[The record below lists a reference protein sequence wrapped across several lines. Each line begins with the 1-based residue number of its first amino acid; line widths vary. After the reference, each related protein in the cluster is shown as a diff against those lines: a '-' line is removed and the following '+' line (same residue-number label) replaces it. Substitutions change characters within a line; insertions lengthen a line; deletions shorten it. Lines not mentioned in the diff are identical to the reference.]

1 MGTTP
6 VIFVEL
12 FHPFTV
18 LLVGLVLT
26 VSLAITNSL
35 LGKAF
40 ATGPAGKFAFEVA
53 MTMFHLV
60 ASILAIS
67 DSITDLVLLDAPSV
81 LAHELVKPAVDVAA
95 LLVLALRTI
104 VAFVAS
110 SFRRDAL
117 PVVALETLGPA
128 GEPPVRT
135 FLRLIR
141 AVPAVDLFVA
151 ELRSVDTT
159 TRPVATEL
167 IGSTSRTTLLVTQV
181 ATLDSAITSLA
192 SRKTKPCG
200 GAVEPGARAVQLVR
214 AVRAL
219 RLPVALDRPLHA
231 GAVRALVA
239 ALGRH

>member
-1 MGTTP
+1 MGATP

-12 FHPFTV
+12 LHPFTV
-18 LLVGLVLT
+18 LLVRRVLA
-26 VSLAITNSL
+26 VSLAVTDSL
-35 LGKAF
+35 FGKTF

-67 DSITDLVLLDAPSV
+67 DSITDLVLLDTPSV

-117 PVVALETLGPA
+117 SVVALETLGPA
-128 GEPPVRT
+128 GEPPVGT
-135 FLRLIR
+135 FLSLIR
-141 AVPAVDLFVA
+141 SVPAVDLFVT

-159 TRPVATEL
+159 TCPVATEL
-167 IGSTSRTTLLVTQV
+167 IGGTSRTTLLVAEV
-181 ATLDSAITSLA
+181 AALDCSITSLA
-192 SRKTKPCG
+192 SRKTKPGC
-200 GAVEPGARAVQLVR
+200 GAVEPGARAV
-214 AVRAL
+214 
-219 RLPVALDRPLHA
+219 
-231 GAVRALVA
+231 
-239 ALGRH
+239 